1 MIARDAGLLSL
12 EYIFHYVA
20 MVLQL
25 LRWLYLIVGDSH
37 FGYFACFQN
46 ARSIINRLCFR
57 FAFKNQAE
65 RQSFFP
71 IDLLTHSNTPLQ
83 EPKNCDNCY
92 TLTFIL
98 LARLGKSWKTFS
110 GKLVWTI
117 DSIFFLQLRTE
128 IFYIIGRLNKTHLL
142 RVTLLHSPKSFQE
155 SRQVVCQKSS
165 YQLFVVACLCR
176 SPGLFINL
184 FRRVWISFGVVW
196 FQQTYIVFLL

>member
-1 MIARDAGLLSL
+1 
-12 EYIFHYVA
+12 

-46 ARSIINRLCFR
+46 ARSIINGLCFG

-71 IDLLTHSNTPLQ
+71 IDLPTHSNTPLQ
-83 EPKNCDNCY
+83 EPKNFDNCY

-117 DSIFFLQLRTE
+117 DSISSFFPSITDWD
-128 IFYIIGRLNKTHLL
+128 
-142 RVTLLHSPKSFQE
+142 LLHVRQIEQNASIACDFVTFTKIISRISSGSLSKKFLPAVCCCLSLSLSWSFH
-155 SRQVVCQKSS
+155 
-165 YQLFVVACLCR
+165 
-176 SPGLFINL
+176 
-184 FRRVWISFGVVW
+184 
-196 FQQTYIVFLL
+196 